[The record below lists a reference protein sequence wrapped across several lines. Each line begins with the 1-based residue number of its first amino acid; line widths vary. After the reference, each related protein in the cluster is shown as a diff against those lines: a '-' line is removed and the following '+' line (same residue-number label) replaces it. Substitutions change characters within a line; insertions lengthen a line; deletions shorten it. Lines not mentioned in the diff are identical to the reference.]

1 MLRNTNSSMN
11 RGVMYCLGLGIMIVI
26 LFALNLL
33 LGSVSIP
40 ANDVMAILLGDQT
53 AKESWQFIVLQS
65 RLPQAITAT
74 FCGAALAVSG
84 LFSVEQLSLSA
95 ACCCRQL
102 FVTLWRD
109 RVYLES
115 IVVLDW
121 VWHW

>member
-11 RGVMYCLGLGIMIVI
+11 RGVMYCLGLGIMIMI

-40 ANDVMAILLGDQT
+40 ANDVMAILLG
-53 AKESWQFIVLQS
+53 
-65 RLPQAITAT
+65 
-74 FCGAALAVSG
+74 
-84 LFSVEQLSLSA
+84 LSLSA
-95 ACCCRQL
+95 ACCCRLL

-109 RVYLES
+109 RVCLES
-115 IVVLDW
+115 IVVQDW